1 MPALIGPKSIYNT
14 MSFFSILFF
23 FFCLFFNYI
32 LLSLF
37 SSSTTMSADPYTYL
51 EGFGN
56 HFTSEALK
64 DALPKGQNT
73 PQKCPYNLYAEQLS
87 GTAFTAPRSHNQRR

>member
-1 MPALIGPKSIYNT
+1 
-14 MSFFSILFF
+14 MSTDS
-23 FFCLFFNYI
+23 Y
-32 LLSLF
+32 S
-37 SSSTTMSADPYTYL
+37 YL

>member
-1 MPALIGPKSIYNT
+1 
-14 MSFFSILFF
+14 MS
-23 FFCLFFNYI
+23 NK
-32 LLSLF
+32 
-37 SSSTTMSADPYTYL
+37 ADPYDYM

-73 PQKCPYNLYAEQLS
+73 KMSIRPLRR
-87 GTAFTAPRSHNQRR
+87 TAFRNCVYSRP